1 MPYLEVDD
9 AGEPLTAERLRSR
22 GLQRERDGQIER
34 RYGAGDGERLLRSAL
49 ADLVDAFLVDRPG
62 QADLFARAHRLGHE
76 LSRGGG
82 CLFSY
87 DSKEIK
93 YTIECPIFALHRQ
106 VAHSVAWTLLTE
118 CSICGAEAF
127 GCDHLEGREYDGE
140 MCEMGITGVADFG
153 HVAWTANPDFLYTW
167 HQPQQLD
174 ANALLAD
181 GRIERLGEE
190 LPCPHCQGCKGSGG
204 PTEGDLDPV
213 SRFRRRVAENRDLDD

>member
-9 AGEPLTAERLRSR
+9 AGELLTAERLRAR

-34 RYGAGDGERLLRSAL
+34 RYGDGDGEKLLRSAL
-49 ADLVDAFLVDRPG
+49 SALVDAFLVDRRG

-76 LSRGGG
+76 LSRGDG
-82 CLFSY
+82 CLYSY
-87 DSKEIK
+87 DSKEAK
-93 YTIECPIFALHRQ
+93 YTIECPIFALHRP

-140 MCEMGITGVADFG
+140 ICVMGIRGIADFG
-153 HVAWTANPDFLYTW
+153 HIAWTANPDFLYTW
-167 HQPQQLD
+167 HQPHQFD

-190 LPCPHCQGCKGSGG
+190 LPCTHCQGCQGSAG
-204 PTEGDLDPV
+204 PSKDDLDPV
-213 SRFRRRVAENRDLDD
+213 SRWNRLVAENSENN